1 MAASSSSLYLFV
13 FLCFALA
20 LRSNAAN
27 CSSQSF
33 SKNRVFALCSDL
45 SHLNASLHWNY
56 NASNSSLDLAF
67 VAPAKS
73 NGWIAWGINPTAEGM
88 LGTQA
93 LIAFRGS
100 NGSMAVHTYNITS
113 YQGVF
118 PSPIAFHVWS
128 TSAEHSHEAMQIF
141 TSMALP
147 DKTTN
152 VNHVW
157 QVGASVNGTLPVK
170 HEFAPENLNAKGKI
184 DLTSGGGSSGGA
196 PAPSGGEPAPSG
208 GATAP
213 APSGGGSTSS
223 VSSLFSHSL
232 SFSSSAA
239 IIIIFSMAFSS
250 IVSRV

>member
-1 MAASSSSLYLFV
+1 MASSSFYLFV

-56 NASNSSLDLAF
+56 NALNSSLDLAF
-67 VAPAKS
+67 VAPPAKS
-73 NGWIAWGINPTAEGM
+73 DGWIAWGINPTAEGM
-88 LGTQA
+88 VGAQA

-128 TSAEHSHEAMQIF
+128 TSAEHSHGTMLIF
-141 TSMALP
+141 ASMALP
-147 DKTTN
+147 EKTTT

-157 QVGASVNGTLPVK
+157 QVGASVNGTLPAK
-170 HEFAPENLNAKGKI
+170 HSFAPENLNAKGKL

-196 PAPSGGEPAPSG
+196 PAPSGG
-208 GATAP
+208 GAAP
-213 APSGGGSTSS
+213 APSGGGAATAPSGGGPTSS
-223 VSSLFSHSL
+223 VSSLLSHSL
-232 SFSSSAA
+232 PFSSFVA
-239 IIIIFSMAFSS
+239 IIIIFSTAFAS
-250 IVSRV
+250 IF